1 MHGRA
6 RTDTFCLYSLQRCM
20 EEQGQILMDLC
31 PQFNLCVWKIK
42 CQISLFTW
50 MYSLF
55 PCFVCLLTVSFYVS
69 VSVCLSACSS
79 IHLSVC
85 LYLHLSYSFAT
96 SIHLPTPI
104 IRSFAAN
111 LFSLRWS
118 QLTAYYYRTGGL
130 CWYIGFT
137 SMLNGQYSI
146 PVQLSILVYLVISEK
161 HMGKCWGSLK
171 RKNFFLSTWQ
181 THVNSST
188 PSSQIPNGK

>member
-1 MHGRA
+1 
-6 RTDTFCLYSLQRCM
+6 M

-31 PQFNLCVWKIK
+31 PQLNLYAWKVK

-55 PCFVCLLTVSFYVS
+55 PCFVCLLSISFYVS
-69 VSVCLSACSS
+69 VSVCLS
-79 IHLSVC
+79 HR
-85 LYLHLSYSFAT
+85 SYSFAS
-96 SIHLPTPI
+96 SIHVPTPI

-130 CWYIGFT
+130 CWYIGLT

-146 PVQLSILVYLVISEK
+146 PVQLSILVDLVISEK
-161 HMGKCWGSLK
+161 HMAKCWGSLK

-181 THVNSST
+181 TLVNSST
-188 PSSQIPNGK
+188 P